1 MSKGILV
8 VVSGFSGAGKGTVM
22 KRLLEKYDDYALSVS
37 VTTRAPRPGEE
48 DGIAYFFRSR
58 EEFEQLIREDAL
70 IEYAQYVEN
79 YYGTPRSYVE
89 EQLSAGRNVI
99 LEIEIQG
106 AMKVKE
112 KIPEALLVFVT
123 PPTVAE
129 LEKRLKGRG
138 TETDQVIADRLA
150 RAGEEAKGMDQY
162 DYILVDTVPYGLVA
176 DAQIIS
182 RIADLC
188 IYVIREGVMD
198 RRQLPEIEN
207 LYTSEKLPGMS
218 VLLNGVCNKHAGY
231 GYGYGYYGYG
241 YYGYG
246 YASDSNSK

>member
-1 MSKGILV
+1 MIRPYKNNSDFDVITSGPIPPNPSELLLTSRLDQLV
-8 VVSGFSGAGKGTVM
+8 AG
-22 KRLLEKYDDYALSVS
+22 L
-37 VTTRAPRPGEE
+37 
-48 DGIAYFFRSR
+48 R
-58 EEFEQLIREDAL
+58 E
-70 IEYAQYVEN
+70 
-79 YYGTPRSYVE
+79 
-89 EQLSAGRNVI
+89 
-99 LEIEIQG
+99 
-106 AMKVKE
+106 
-112 KIPEALLVFVT
+112 
-123 PPTVAE
+123 
-129 LEKRLKGRG
+129 
-138 TETDQVIADRLA
+138 
-150 RAGEEAKGMDQY
+150 QY